1 MTKERT
7 LDSSQDG
14 ALSVRKE
21 RPAGVAAE
29 RWGRP
34 VRESRT
40 PVNMGNRPHCD
51 NGEGVVTEPLPYPL
65 FRRNARTAETRP

>member
-1 MTKERT
+1 MTKERA

-14 ALSVRKE
+14 ALSVRQE
-21 RPAGVAAE
+21 RPAGIAAE

-51 NGEGVVTEPLPYPL
+51 NGEGEASNPWPLPYPL
-65 FRRNARTAETRP
+65 LQRRGM